1 LVPPGWKLVTKISSE
16 VSQTREG
23 LLGAPAPRPSGR
35 RFAAFEFAVLQIRRT
50 LNERS

>member
-1 LVPPGWKLVTKISSE
+1 MSGIH
-16 VSQTREG
+16 
-23 LLGAPAPRPSGR
+23 AFHPSGR